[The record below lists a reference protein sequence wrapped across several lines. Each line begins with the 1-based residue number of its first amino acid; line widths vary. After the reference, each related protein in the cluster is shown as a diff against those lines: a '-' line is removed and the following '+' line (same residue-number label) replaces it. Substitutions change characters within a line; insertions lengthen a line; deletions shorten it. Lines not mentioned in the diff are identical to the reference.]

1 MSAPD
6 DWIAGSA
13 NWTTAADWSNG
24 FAPVSANDVY
34 LGTNLRTATI
44 VSNSD
49 VIINTLQIRD
59 GDALDITAGYT
70 FEVINGLPDGMFGF
84 IDVESGA
91 FKIDNGT
98 INNSSTIELSP
109 TSGGFAPLFITNS
122 VQLNGAGSIV
132 FAGEGRDG
140 IYGYTASST
149 LVNDDNNI
157 SGSGVID
164 ALFFTNRGTV
174 ETNNAMGAF
183 TLGIT
188 GSADGGGFD
197 NEGFVY
203 ADNGGTLEFGL
214 GTASSTIINNS
225 TIEARSDGAATKIEI
240 AGNVT
245 IQGTG
250 QILLEGSSPVND
262 EIVSNGKSASLTLD
276 GVSLLGEGT
285 LGDANLTLTID
296 SDASVTANGNLLV
309 VNTGANTINNAGIMG
324 AGQPQLVQLSDG
336 FFLDIQSAV
345 QNTGLVQAAS
355 SDFVN
360 FDAAGTTNAA
370 TGIIEADGGYIT
382 FFQSVTNNGGIIEA
396 FNNGT
401 ITVHSS
407 ILGLN
412 NSQIDI
418 GTDSLLDLST
428 GGTISQGV
436 TFTGP
441 GAVLELDQNAGQIG
455 TNISGAEAN
464 DSIDL
469 KFLNL
474 ASGDHAVW
482 TQSGTEGTVS
492 VVAGNGSTLATVVL
506 AGTWNTQDFS
516 LTADDTGGT
525 VITIVS
531 PIVGTLA
538 NDIFHAT
545 GAQINGDGGHDT
557 VVFDGPRAEY
567 SLTANSVG
575 NVSVTDNGSSGDG
588 TNQLFG
594 IQYLQFTDQTVFVE
608 NADNANI
615 ARLYSAAFNRVPDVA
630 GLNFWE
636 DIYANSVPAAAKTAG
651 YYTALAQTNDGSGI
665 SIAANFI
672 ASPEFQAD
680 YGTLSDVGFVTA
692 MYANVL
698 GRAPDQAGL
707 NFWVGALEGGGQTRA
722 VVLVGFAES
731 PENVAKSA
739 SWLISV

>member
-34 LGTNLRTATI
+34 LGTNPRTATI

-49 VIINTLQIRD
+49 AIMNTLQIRN
-59 GDALDITAGYT
+59 GDALDITGGH
-70 FEVINGLPDGMFGF
+70 FEVINGLPFGMFGF
-84 IDVESGA
+84 IDVDSA
-91 FKIDNGT
+91 NFQVDNGT
-98 INNSSTIELSP
+98 INNSATIELSP
-109 TSGGFAPLFITNS
+109 TTNIIADLIIGNS

-132 FAGEGRDG
+132 FAGDGNEGIIG
-140 IYGYTASST
+140 AQATST
-149 LVNDDNNI
+149 LVNADNNI
-157 SGSGVID
+157 SGGGVID
-164 ALFFTNRGTV
+164 GLFFTNQGTV

-183 TLGIT
+183 TLRIT
-188 GSADGGGFD
+188 GSADGGGFV
-197 NEGFVY
+197 NQGFVY
-203 ADNGGTLEFGL
+203 VDNGGTLVLGF
-214 GTASSTIINNS
+214 GTASSTIVNNG
-225 TIEARSDGAATKIEI
+225 TMGLRSDGAVTSIEI

-245 IQGTG
+245 IKGSIG
-250 QILLEGSSPVND
+250 VIGLVGSSPVDD

-276 GVSLLGEGT
+276 GPDLIGTGT
-285 LGDANLTLTID
+285 LGDANLTLTINSD
-296 SDASVTANGNLLV
+296 SSVRGNGNTLV
-309 VNTGANTINNAGIMG
+309 INTGIHTINNAGNI
-324 AGQPQLVQLSDG
+324 LSDARSG
-336 FFLDIQSAV
+336 DTSFIDIQSAV
-345 QNTGLVQAAS
+345 QNTGSIATAAGGHI
-355 SDFVN
+355 N
-360 FDAAGTTNAA
+360 FDAAGTTN
-370 TGIIEADGGYIT
+370 TGDIRADGGSIT
-382 FFQSVTNNGGIIEA
+382 FFKSITNNGGLIEA
-396 FNNGT
+396 LNDGT
-401 ITVHSS
+401 IIVHSS

-428 GGTISQGV
+428 GGTVSQGV
-436 TFTGP
+436 TFTGT
-441 GAVLELDQNAGQIG
+441 GAVLELDQNGGQIG
-455 TNISGAEAN
+455 TNISGAGAN

-506 AGTWNTQDFS
+506 AGSWNTQDFS

-531 PIVGTLA
+531 PIVGTHA
-538 NDIFHAT
+538 NDTFPAIGGQQT
-545 GAQINGDGGHDT
+545 INGDGGHDT

-575 NVSVTDNGSSGDG
+575 NVTVTDNGSSGDG

-615 ARLYSAAFNRVPDVA
+615 ARLYSAAFNRVPDAA

-636 DIYANSVPAAAKTAG
+636 DIYSNNISAAVKSSG
-651 YYTALAQTNDGSGI
+651 YYIALAQTNDGSGVT
-665 SIAANFI
+665 IADGFI
-672 ASPEFQAD
+672 QSGEFQHL
-680 YGTLSDVGFVTA
+680 YGTLTDGQFITQ
-692 MYANVL
+692 MYQNVL
-698 GRAPDQAGL
+698 GRAPDTAGY
-707 NFWVGALEGGGQTRA
+707 NFWLSQMETNHTTQAM
-722 VVLVGFAES
+722 VLVGFAES
-731 PENVAKSA
+731 PENTAKSG
-739 SWLISV
+739 SWLIAV

>member
-6 DWIAGSA
+6 DWIADSTA

-34 LGTNLRTATI
+34 LGTNARTATVI
-44 VSNSD
+44 SNTD
-49 VIINTLQIRD
+49 VIMNTLQIRN

-70 FEVINGLPDGMFGF
+70 FEVINGLPNGMFGF
-84 IDVESGA
+84 INVEDGA
-91 FKIDNGT
+91 FQIDNGT

-109 TSGGFAPLFITNS
+109 TNNVFAVLYIVNS

-174 ETNNAMGAF
+174 ESNNAMGAF

-203 ADNGGTLEFGL
+203 ADNGGTIEFGF
-214 GTASSTIINNS
+214 GTASSTIVNNN

-250 QILLEGSSPVND
+250 VIMLGGSSPVND

-276 GVSLLGEGT
+276 GADLIGAGT

-296 SDASVTANGNLLV
+296 AGTNVGALGSNPLV
-309 VNTGANTINNAGIMG
+309 VNTGANTINNAGTMS
-324 AGQPQLVQLSDG
+324 AGLSD
-336 FFLDIQSAV
+336 LDIQSAV
-345 QNTGLVQAAS
+345 QNTGLVLSESGA
-355 SDFVN
+355 FVN

-370 TGIIEADGGYIT
+370 TGTIEANGGNII
-382 FFQSVTNNGGIIEA
+382 FFQSVTNNGGLIEA
-396 FNNGT
+396 VGGGT

-418 GTDSLLDLST
+418 GAGSLLDLAV
-428 GGTISQGV
+428 GGTVSQGV
-436 TFTGP
+436 EFTGP

-455 TNISGAEAN
+455 TNISGAEAG

-469 KFLNL
+469 KFLSF
-474 ASGDHAVW
+474 ASGDHEIW

-492 VVAGNGSTLATVVL
+492 VVAANGSTLATVVL
-506 AGTWNTQDFS
+506 AGSWNTQDFG
-516 LTADDTGGT
+516 LTSDGTGGT
-525 VITIVS
+525 VISVVS
-531 PIVGTLA
+531 PIVGTSA
-538 NDIFHAT
+538 NDTFHAI
-545 GAQINGDGGHDT
+545 GVQDSINGNGGHDT
-557 VVFDGPRAEY
+557 VVFDEPRADY
-567 SLTANSVG
+567 SLTVNTDGSL
-575 NVSVTDNGSSGDG
+575 SVTNDGSSSDG
-588 TNQLFG
+588 TTQLVA

-615 ARLYSAAFNRVPDVA
+615 ARLYSAAFNRVPDAA

-636 DIYANSVPAAAKTAG
+636 DVYSNNISAAVKSSG
-651 YYTALAQTNDGSGI
+651 YYIALA
-665 SIAANFI
+665 
-672 ASPEFQAD
+672 
-680 YGTLSDVGFVTA
+680 
-692 MYANVL
+692 
-698 GRAPDQAGL
+698 
-707 NFWVGALEGGGQTRA
+707 
-722 VVLVGFAES
+722 
-731 PENVAKSA
+731 
-739 SWLISV
+739 